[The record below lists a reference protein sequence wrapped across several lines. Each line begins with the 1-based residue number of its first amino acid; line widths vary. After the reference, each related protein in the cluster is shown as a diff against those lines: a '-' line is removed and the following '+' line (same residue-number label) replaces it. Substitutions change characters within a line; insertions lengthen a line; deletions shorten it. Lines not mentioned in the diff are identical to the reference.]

1 MTMLAMI
8 GWQELVVIAVV
19 AVLIFGRRLPDV
31 GRSLGEGLLEFKKGL
46 RGVKDD
52 VQETAE
58 QADDA
63 LRTDQAGAGTGDEKK
78 G

>member
-19 AVLIFGRRLPDV
+19 VVLIFGRRLPDV

-63 LRTDQAGAGTGDEKK
+63 LRTDQADVGTGDEKK

>member
-63 LRTDQAGAGTGDEKK
+63 LRTDQAEGGTGDEKK